1 MNGNEFLGYYRVMYE
16 DNNWER
22 LTEMLQSENFENI
35 HILNRVQL
43 IDDSLE
49 FARTLRIVCLML
61 VINE

>member
-49 FARTLRIVCLML
+49 FARTLRIVCLMP